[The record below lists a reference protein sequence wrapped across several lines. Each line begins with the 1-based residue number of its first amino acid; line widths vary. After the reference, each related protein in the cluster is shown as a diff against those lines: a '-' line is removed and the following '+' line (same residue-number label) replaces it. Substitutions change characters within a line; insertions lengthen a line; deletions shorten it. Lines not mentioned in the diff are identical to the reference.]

1 MITNI
6 NNSNANKNNNSK
18 KHNIKFENDNTNNKL
33 NKTIT
38 PRCGQMAY
46 RVGVTTDRL

>member
-1 MITNI
+1 MKTA
-6 NNSNANKNNNSK
+6 NNNKNNGN
-18 KHNIKFENDNTNNKL
+18 KHNIKFENDNKNNKL

-46 RVGVTTDRL
+46 QVGVTTDRL